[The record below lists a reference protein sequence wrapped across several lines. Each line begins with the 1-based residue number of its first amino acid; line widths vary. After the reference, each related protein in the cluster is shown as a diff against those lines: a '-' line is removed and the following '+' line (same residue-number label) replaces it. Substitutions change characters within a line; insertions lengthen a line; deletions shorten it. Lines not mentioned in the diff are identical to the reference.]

1 LTDWGKAAK
10 GAAPMKYAIF
20 ETGGKQYKVSEG
32 GRVRIEQVP
41 GQVGQVIEFTRI
53 LAVGEGKSL
62 HLGTPTLEAAKV
74 VGEIVRNGRD
84 RKIIVFKKKRR
95 KGYSKRNGHRQGFT
109 EVLINNI
116 SG

>member
-1 LTDWGKAAK
+1 
-10 GAAPMKYAIF
+10 MKYAIF
-20 ETGGKQYKVSEG
+20 ENGGKQYKVSEG
-32 GRVRIEQVP
+32 ERIRIEQVP

-53 LAVGEGKSL
+53 LAVGEGNGL
-62 HLGTPTLEAAKV
+62 HLGTPTLDAAKV
-74 VGEIVRNGRD
+74 VGEIVRNGRA

-95 KGYSKRNGHRQGFT
+95 KGYSKRNGHRQAFT